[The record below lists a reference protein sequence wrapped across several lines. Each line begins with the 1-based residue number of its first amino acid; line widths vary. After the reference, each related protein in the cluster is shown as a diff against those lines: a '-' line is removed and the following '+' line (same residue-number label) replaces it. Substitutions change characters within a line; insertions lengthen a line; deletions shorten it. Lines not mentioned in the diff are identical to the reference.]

1 MEKKYFSV
9 NVGNYFD
16 KLNKNPVVELV
27 YDGTPIVGYYLS
39 GEVRFYKEYDNPDF
53 DEIEDFADI
62 VNDLIR
68 DIETSLDFLEGNDE
82 DKFDTCFSS
91 LLDIMMSYENK
102 LNNVKESE
110 EVWKEFQL

>member
-1 MEKKYFSV
+1 MVLFKEVCMSFSIRI
-9 NVGNYFD
+9 GNYFD
-16 KLNKNPVVELV
+16 RTTKDSVVQLK
-27 YDGTPIVGYYLS
+27 YNDIPIMGYYAN
-39 GEVRFYKEYDNPDF
+39 GEVKFYKEYDNPVF

-82 DKFDTCFSS
+82 DKFDACFSS

-102 LNNVKESE
+102 LNKVKESE
-110 EVWKEFQL
+110 EV